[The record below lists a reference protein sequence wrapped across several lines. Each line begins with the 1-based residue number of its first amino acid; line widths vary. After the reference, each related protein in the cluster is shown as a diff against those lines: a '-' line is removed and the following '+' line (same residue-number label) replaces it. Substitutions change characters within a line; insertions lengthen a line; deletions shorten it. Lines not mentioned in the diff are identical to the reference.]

1 MEENLHIRFSENT
14 SNVVGSGPNWI
25 FDIDALTRTM
35 NFEPIA
41 TSTQSNGFA
50 GFQPSSDHGKKV
62 DEDPRQESE
71 RKDQKKEDNVDSTNN
86 VNVASTNRIN
96 DFWSTTKMK
105 TINGE
110 GQIHAKVDGKKV
122 IISEAS
128 IRRDLQFGDERGVDC
143 LPNDTIFEQLALM
156 GLKLNELMEL
166 CTTLQSRVLDLE
178 QTKTTQANEIDSL
191 KRMVK

>member
-96 DFWSTTKMK
+96 DVSKNKTNEFLFDPKIPELEDISTFNFSSDHEDDDEIADMNKLDT
-105 TINGE
+105 TI
-110 GQIHAKVDGKKV
+110 
-122 IISEAS
+122 
-128 IRRDLQFGDERGVDC
+128 
-143 LPNDTIFEQLALM
+143 
-156 GLKLNELMEL
+156 
-166 CTTLQSRVLDLE
+166 
-178 QTKTTQANEIDSL
+178 
-191 KRMVK
+191 